1 MATKVTNKSPGGRGF
16 TVKVGAAGVEQVI
29 LQPGETADL
38 EIFDP
43 KNPIYKFWVDKGEIV
58 YGADEKQQTE
68 AAQAAPAP
76 ANAPVVQAA
85 PAVVQVPT
93 SAPPAAATP
102 PAARPAPAA
111 SAPQPAEAPKK
122 A

>member
-1 MATKVTNKSPGGRGF
+1 MNVTNKAPGGRGF
-16 TVKVGAAGVEQVI
+16 TVKVGTAGMEQVI

-38 EIFDP
+38 ELFDP
-43 KNPIYKFWVDKGEIV
+43 KNPIYKFWVDKGEVV
-58 YGADEKQQTE
+58 YGADEKQQAE

-76 ANAPVVQAA
+76 ANAPAVEPA
-85 PAVVQVPT
+85 PAATPVAT

-111 SAPQPAEAPKK
+111 QPAEAPKK